1 MSPFLSFSPLQIL
14 PPSQQIW
21 IHSTVWVRKLHYSR
35 SRYSTDIVQF
45 SKHFSRQDT
54 PPYLPLGPSMTIRPF
69 CPFFPQQGVLFFSPL
84 FALSGNL
91 DSKPCTHDARETK
104 QPSVSVSIARSQIT
118 VRVLDSLSPHILI
131 LLISKLSRQKLRK
144 HKSNSFKKSVR
155 DFSHFKISSSISSAT
170 HTEGHTLAEP
180 PES

>member
-1 MSPFLSFSPLQIL
+1 MSPFLSFHLFKYCPQVNKSESILQSGSGNFIIL
-14 PPSQQIW
+14 GPDTQPILFNFRN
-21 IHSTVWVRKLHYSR
+21 I
-35 SRYSTDIVQF
+35 F
-45 SKHFSRQDT
+45 PRQDT

-69 CPFFPQQGVLFFSPL
+69 CPFFSQQGVLFFSPL

-144 HKSNSFKKSVR
+144 HKSNSFKKGVR